1 MQTLLY
7 PCSWKVAEVFC
18 RCTPNLCQGVH
29 RLSAT
34 RWAPQPHKDI
44 PEISAILVDIL
55 SRYPVTILI
64 FAHSPG
70 TIFSAAW
77 SRENQTRPLNS
88 LSIASS
94 YHSFPTQRGRF
105 QTTGFKNTYSYM
117 FLVFQVTA
125 RRGDYRPLP
134 PSLVTRSTKL
144 KNPSEQPPKNQG
156 AGGRKEQ
163 FLKIDCSMERDQH
176 TWAFCCDR

>member
-1 MQTLLY
+1 MHTKPLPRGAQAFCNQVSTLSTQRYSRNIRNTCGHPKL
-7 PCSWKVAEVFC
+7 
-18 RCTPNLCQGVH
+18 
-29 RLSAT
+29 
-34 RWAPQPHKDI
+34 
-44 PEISAILVDIL
+44 ISSHGA
-55 SRYPVTILI
+55 ILI

-77 SRENQTRPLNS
+77 SRENQTRPLNCP
-88 LSIASS
+88 SIASS

>member
-1 MQTLLY
+1 MHTQPL
-7 PCSWKVAEVFC
+7 PRGAQAFC
-18 RCTPNLCQGVH
+18 NQVSTSTTQRYSRNICNTCGHPK
-29 RLSAT
+29 S
-34 RWAPQPHKDI
+34 
-44 PEISAILVDIL
+44 IS
-55 SRYPVTILI
+55 SHGTISI

-77 SRENQTRPLNS
+77 SRESQTRPLNCP
-88 LSIASS
+88 SIASS

-105 QTTGFKNTYSYM
+105 QTTGFNKTYSYM

-163 FLKIDCSMERDQH
+163 FLKIDCSIGRDQH
-176 TWAFCCDR
+176 TWVFCCDR